1 MRLFRTLALGLF
13 VLVTGFVISAYLL
26 PRNVIVERQI
36 TIAAAPDAIFPL
48 VNSLQRSTE
57 WSPWIVRDPAI
68 SITYEGPSDGVGNV
82 MIWTSQVDTVGNGR
96 QEIVESIA
104 NQRVATLLVFGEMGA
119 ASAWIDLEE
128 VAGGTQVTWGL
139 NADMGLSPIGRW
151 MGLTID
157 RLVGPDYEAGLANL
171 QDLIETEG

>member
-13 VLVTGFVISAYLL
+13 ALVTGFVIIAYLL

-36 TIAAAPDAIFPL
+36 TIAAAPDAVFPL

-57 WSPWIVRDPAI
+57 WSPWIVLDPDM
-68 SITYEGPSDGVGNV
+68 SVTYEGPPDGVGNV
-82 MIWTSQVDTVGNGR
+82 MIWTSEVDGVGNGR

-104 NQRVATLLVFGEMGA
+104 NERVATLLDFGEMGTA
-119 ASAWIDLEE
+119 DAWFNLTE
-128 VAGGTQVTWGL
+128 VEGGTQITWGL
-139 NADMGLSPIGRW
+139 NADMGLNPIGRW
-151 MGLTID
+151 MGLMID